1 MMRDRITAIIAILL
15 LATLAGVTYWFSQAG
30 RYGNLAYPVSREG
43 PDFIVNGVTLTQF
56 DPMGRPTNKLFAET
70 MTHYALD
77 DRAELRRPRYVSL
90 RPDQPQLEARAQQA
104 VVQGSG
110 ERVVMTGGV
119 IITRAAGPDGEP
131 PMRLA
136 TEKLVALPDL
146 EQYSTDL
153 PVEMDRGGSVIRSVG
168 MDYDN
173 IKRVVKFHSQV
184 RGTIEPNETR
194 GAKR

>member
-1 MMRDRITAIIAILL
+1 MRDRITAIIAILL
-15 LATLAGVTYWFSQAG
+15 LATLAGVSYWFSQVG
-30 RYGNLAYPVSREG
+30 RYGNLANPVSREG

-104 VVQGSG
+104 LVQGSG
-110 ERVVMTGGV
+110 ERVVMTGDV
-119 IITRAAGPDGEP
+119 VITRAAGPDGEP
-131 PMRLA
+131 PMRLV

-153 PVEMDRGGSVIRSVG
+153 PVEMDRGGSIIRSV
-168 MDYDN
+168 
-173 IKRVVKFHSQV
+173 
-184 RGTIEPNETR
+184 
-194 GAKR
+194 A

>member
-1 MMRDRITAIIAILL
+1 MRDRITAIIAILL
-15 LATLAGVTYWFSQAG
+15 LATLAGVTYWFSQVG
-30 RYGNLAYPVSREG
+30 RYGNLANPVSREG

-110 ERVVMTGGV
+110 ERVVMTGDV
-119 IITRAAGPDGEP
+119 VITRAAGPDGEP
-131 PMRLA
+131 PMRLV

-173 IKRVVKFHSQV
+173 IKRLVKFHSKV
-184 RGTIEPNETR
+184 RGTIEPAETQ
-194 GAKR
+194 GARR

>member
-1 MMRDRITAIIAILL
+1 MRDRITAIIAILL
-15 LATLAGVTYWFSQAG
+15 LATLAGVTYWFSQVG
-30 RYGNLAYPVSREG
+30 RYGNLANPVSREG
-43 PDFIVNGVTLTQF
+43 PDFVVDGVTLTQF
-56 DPMGRPTNKLFAET
+56 DPMGRPTNRLFAEQ

-77 DRAELRRPRYVSL
+77 DRAELQRPRYVSL
-90 RPDQPQLEARAQQA
+90 RPDQPQLEARARQA
-104 VVQGSG
+104 VVEGSG
-110 ERVVMTGGV
+110 ERVVMAGDV
-119 IITRAAGPDGEP
+119 VITRAPGPGGEA
-131 PMRLA
+131 PMRLT

-184 RGTIEPNETR
+184 RGTMEPNKVQ
-194 GAKR
+194 GARR

>member
-1 MMRDRITAIIAILL
+1 MRDRITAIIAILL
-15 LATLAGVTYWFSQAG
+15 LATLAGVTYWFSQVG
-30 RYGNLAYPVSREG
+30 RYGNLANPVSREG
-43 PDFIVNGVTLTQF
+43 PDFVVNGVTLTQF
-56 DPMGRPTNKLFAET
+56 DPMGRPTNRLFAEQ

-77 DRAELRRPRYVSL
+77 DRAEVQRPRYVSL
-90 RPDQPQLEARAQQA
+90 RPDQPQLEARARQA
-104 VVQGSG
+104 VVEGSG
-110 ERVVMTGGV
+110 ERVVMTGDV
-119 IITRAAGPDGEP
+119 VITRAPGPGGEA
-131 PMRLA
+131 PMRLT

-184 RGTIEPNETR
+184 RGSIEPNQTQ
-194 GAKR
+194 GARR